1 MATHHCFLTIDAVW
15 QTVTS
20 YSWSNFCAC
29 QTVTQLNL
37 LAKKTLPGLFLLEHF
52 ITAPGK
58 VTEDTMISSYKIV
71 QKCIYHK
78 PSLLLNT

>member
-1 MATHHCFLTIDAVW
+1 MQCDKLSQVTPGLTSVP
-15 QTVTS
+15 
-20 YSWSNFCAC
+20 C

-37 LAKKTLPGLFLLEHF
+37 LAKKPLPSLFLLEHF

-78 PSLLLNT
+78 LSLLLNT